1 MGVHSHKC
9 VSSDGLGVGANDWKP
24 FVLFDVAA
32 VALTSGAL
40 GGVAEA
46 FSLQEISARTS
57 SVIQVLDQ
65 SDPFLGP
72 QAGVRSVLV
81 PTAIDP
87 AQLPRLGGVA
97 LLEQLT
103 LLSASDLSSY
113 VASNPGSLQSLIE
126 NPPAATTVIPLWAKL
141 SPAKQASLMQYA
153 PELVGNLEGVPFAT
167 RNTANRAHLANSIAA
182 TKTAIDA
189 GTGRGSLVDLRHKY
203 EVLLQV
209 ERALT
214 APRGE
219 PERQLLSFEPDV
231 GDGRAAIAIGDISTA
246 DYVSYLVPG
255 MFFTLQAALYDWAS
269 ISQDLVDQ
277 QNEWVDRLATTDPSY
292 RGKTVA
298 AVAWIGYSTPGIFD
312 IASLDRANEGA
323 TLLGRAIT
331 GIQSV
336 RTGSEPYLTLVTHS
350 YGSTA
355 AMIELA
361 KGGIQVDALVM
372 IGSPG
377 SAAQSA
383 SALSVKN
390 DNVFVGEAAWDP
402 VVNMAFYG
410 SDPGASS
417 FGAHSMSVA
426 GGVDAVTRKTMAAA
440 IGHLGYFDPGTEAMR
455 NIALIGLGEN
465 ALVTDGTRKDA
476 SRTLASR

>member
-1 MGVHSHKC
+1 
-9 VSSDGLGVGANDWKP
+9 
-24 FVLFDVAA
+24 VLFDVAA
-32 VALTSGAL
+32 IALTSGAL

-46 FSLQEISARTS
+46 FGVHEISAQVS
-57 SVIQVLDQ
+57 SVARVTSQP
-65 SDPFLGP
+65 DPFLGP
-72 QAGVRSVLV
+72 EVDSGSVPVL
-81 PTAIDP
+81 TAPVDP
-87 AQLPRLGGVA
+87 ARLPRLGGSA

-103 LLSASDLSSY
+103 FLSSSDLASF
-113 VASNPGSLQSLIE
+113 VASHPDSVRSLIE
-126 NPPAATTVIPLWAKL
+126 NPPAAATVIPIWADAG
-141 SPAKQASLMQYA
+141 PEKQAQLIKYS
-153 PELVGNLEGVPFAT
+153 PELVGNLEGIPIAA
-167 RNTANRAHLANSIAA
+167 RDQANRLQLSTLL
-182 TKTAIDA
+182 TKTSAAIQA
-189 GTGRGSLVDLRHKY
+189 GAGRGSLVELRHRQD
-203 EVLLQV
+203 VLKQV
-209 ERALT
+209 QRSLKVPKGGPPRYLLT
-214 APRGE
+214 
-219 PERQLLSFEPDV
+219 FEPDS
-231 GDGRAAIAIGDISTA
+231 GDGRAAIAIGDLSTA

-269 ISQDLVDQ
+269 ISQDLYDQ
-277 QNEWVDRLATTDPSY
+277 QNDWISLLAESDPSY

-298 AVAWIGYSTPGIFD
+298 TVAWIGYDTPGVFD
-312 IASLDRANEGA
+312 ITSLNRANEGA
-323 TLLGRAIT
+323 TLLGQAIH
-331 GIQSV
+331 GIQSL

-361 KGGIQVDALVM
+361 KGGIEVDALVM

-383 SALSVKN
+383 SALSVRN

-410 SDPGASS
+410 SDPGSSS
-417 FGAHSMSVA
+417 FGAHTMSVA
-426 GGVDAVTRKTMAAA
+426 GGVDAVTKKRLAAA
-440 IGHLGYFDPGTEAMR
+440 YGHLGYFDHGTEAMR

>member
-1 MGVHSHKC
+1 
-9 VSSDGLGVGANDWKP
+9 
-24 FVLFDVAA
+24 VLFDVAA
-32 VALTSGAL
+32 IALTSGAL

-46 FSLQEISARTS
+46 FSAHEISARTS
-57 SVIQVLDQ
+57 SVIQVVDQ

-72 QAGVRSVLV
+72 QADAR
-81 PTAIDP
+81 TALTPAAVDP
-87 AQLPRLGGVA
+87 AQLPRLGGSA

-103 LLSASDLSSY
+103 LLSASDLSAY
-113 VASNPGSLQSLIE
+113 VASNPSSLQSLIE
-126 NPPAATTVIPLWAKL
+126 NPPAAATVIPLWAKL
-141 SPAKQASLMQYA
+141 SPAKQAALIKHA

-167 RNTANRAHLANSIAA
+167 RDAANRAYLAISLAE
-182 TKTAIDA
+182 TKAAIDA
-189 GTGRGSLVDLRHKY
+189 GTGRGNLVDLRHKY
-203 EVLLQV
+203 EVLQQV
-209 ERALT
+209 ERALK
-214 APRGE
+214 APKGE
-219 PERQLLSFEPDV
+219 PERQLLTFEPDS
-231 GDGRAAIAIGDISTA
+231 GDGRAAIAIGDITTA

-269 ISQDLVDQ
+269 ISQDLYDQ
-277 QNEWVDRLATTDPSY
+277 QNDWIERLTTTDPSY
-292 RGKTVA
+292 EGKTVA
-298 AVAWIGYSTPGIFD
+298 AVAWIGYSTPGVFD

-323 TLLGRAIT
+323 TLLGQAVK

-336 RTGSEPYLTLVTHS
+336 RSGAQPYLTLVTHS

-361 KGGIQVDALVM
+361 KGGIQVDALAM

-383 SALSVKN
+383 AALSVKN

-417 FGAHSMSVA
+417 FGARTMSVA
-426 GGVDAVTRKTMAAA
+426 GGVDAVTKKTMAAA